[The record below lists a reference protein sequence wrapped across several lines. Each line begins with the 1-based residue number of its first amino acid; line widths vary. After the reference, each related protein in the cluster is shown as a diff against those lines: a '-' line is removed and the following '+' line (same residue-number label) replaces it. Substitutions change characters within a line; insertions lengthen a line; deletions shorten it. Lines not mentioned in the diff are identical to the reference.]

1 MKKQLVNN
9 ALFFCTLLIPFI
21 SIAQY
26 PGQHL
31 NKLSVDTKV
40 PIKAYAFNL
49 ANVRLLDGPFK
60 ENMKRDEQWIMS
72 IATDRL
78 LHDFRVTAGMKVT
91 SKSLGGWESMDSE
104 LRGHTTGHVMSAL
117 ALLYAS
123 TGDSIYK
130 NKGDSLVA
138 GLAQVQMVLNQGGYL
153 SAFPQ
158 HLIDRC
164 IAGQQVWAPWYT
176 LHKIMAGLID
186 MYLYTGDMQALSV
199 AKKMSAWAYEKLRPL
214 TAEQIAVMLKNEF
227 GGMNDAFYNL
237 YSITGNPKDLKLAE
251 IFYNKKLL
259 DPLAAKQDD
268 LGGLHAN
275 TQIPKII
282 GEARGYELTGHT
294 KGKDISDF
302 FWNTVINTQTY
313 ATGGNSDKEHFAKP
327 GQLSP
332 HLTGYTQE
340 TCNTYNMLKLTRH
353 LFCWTGD
360 EKYMDYYEQALYND
374 ILPQQD
380 PETGMVCY
388 FTPLK
393 AGVFKVYSTRFQSFW
408 CCVGTGFE
416 NHAKYGEG
424 IYYHNDKGVF
434 VSLFIPSVL
443 NWKEKGIK
451 IIQKTNY
458 PKSANTNLKIITKS
472 PIEMPL
478 YIRYPSWAVSGASI
492 TVNGKSIKIK
502 QAPGS
507 FIMLNRKWKN
517 GDNIEVSFPMSLR
530 LVATPDN
537 PKIAAI
543 AYGPMV
549 LAAPMGKE
557 GIVPPAPFSDPLKHD
572 DYYTYDY
579 KIPNKISNQL
589 NISIKDYKNWIKP
602 SGNDNSGDEFSIKD
616 GTTGGVLTLKPF
628 YEIHRGRYNIYWQFK

>member
-1 MKKQLVNN
+1 MKKIFFNS

-26 PGQHL
+26 PGQHTDKVL
-31 NKLSVDTKV
+31 VKTKV
-40 PIKAYAFNL
+40 PIKAYAFDLSNI
-49 ANVRLLDGPFK
+49 RLLDGPFK
-60 ENMKRDEQWIMS
+60 ENMKRDERWIMS

-91 SKSLGGWESMDSE
+91 SKSLGGWEAMDSE

-138 GLAQVQMVLNQGGYL
+138 GLARVQLVLNQGGYL

-176 LHKIMAGLID
+176 LHKIMAGLLD
-186 MYLYTGDMQALSV
+186 MYLYTDNKQALDV
-199 AKKMSAWAYEKLRPL
+199 AKKMSAWAYDKLKLL

-237 YSITGNPKDLKLAE
+237 YSITANPTDLKLAN

-259 DPLAAKQDD
+259 DPLANKEDD

-275 TQIPKII
+275 TQIPKIV
-282 GEARGYELTGHT
+282 GQARGYELTGQA
-294 KGKDISDF
+294 KGKRIADF

-313 ATGGNSDKEHFAKP
+313 ATGGNSDKEHFAEP
-327 GQLSP
+327 GKLSP

-353 LFCWTGD
+353 LFCWTGQG
-360 EKYMDYYEQALYND
+360 KYMDYYEQALYND

-393 AGVFKVYSTRFQSFW
+393 AGVFKVYSTPFQSFW

-416 NHAKYGEG
+416 SHAKYGEG
-424 IYYHNDKGVF
+424 IYYHNDKGVY
-434 VSLFIPSVL
+434 VCLFIPSVL
-443 NWKEKGIK
+443 TWKEKGIK
-451 IIQKTNY
+451 IIQNTNY
-458 PKSANTNLKIITKS
+458 PTSATTHLKMETKG
-472 PIEMPL
+472 PTDMPL

-492 TVNGKSIKIK
+492 KINGKLIKFK
-502 QAPGS
+502 GQPGS
-507 FIMLNRKWKN
+507 FITLERKWKN
-517 GDNIEVSFPMSLR
+517 GDGVEISFPMSLR
-530 LVATPDN
+530 LIATPDN
-537 PKIAAI
+537 PKVAAI

-549 LAAPMGKE
+549 LAAPMGTK
-557 GIVPPAPFSDPLKHD
+557 GIFPPAPFSDPLKHD

-579 KIPNKISNQL
+579 KIPNDISNQL
-589 NISIKDYKNWIKP
+589 NIQTNNYKNWIKP
-602 SGNDNSGDEFSIKD
+602 MGSNEQLRFNLQNAENGKD
-616 GTTGGVLTLKPF
+616 ILLEPF
-628 YEIHRGRYNIYWQFK
+628 YQIHRQRYNVYWQFK

>member
-1 MKKQLVNN
+1 MRKIFLNA
-9 ALFFCTLLIPFI
+9 ALFMCGFFSFSI
-21 SIAQY
+21 SRAQY

-31 NKLSVDTKV
+31 NALSVKTKV
-40 PIKAYAFNL
+40 SIKAYAFNL
-49 ANVRLLDGPFK
+49 KNIRLLDGPFK
-60 ENMKRDEQWIMS
+60 ENMQRDEQWIMS
-72 IATDRL
+72 IATNRL

-91 SKSLGGWESMDSE
+91 SESLGGWESMDSE

-130 NKGDSLVA
+130 SKGDSIVA
-138 GLAQVQMVLNQGGYL
+138 GLAEVQEVLNQNGYL

-164 IAGQQVWAPWYT
+164 IVGQQVWAPWYT

-186 MYLYTGDMQALSV
+186 MYLYAGDKLALTV
-199 AKKMSAWAYEKLRPL
+199 AAKMSNWAYEKLKPL
-214 TAEQIAVMLKNEF
+214 SREQIAVMLRNEF

-237 YSITGNPKDLKLAE
+237 YSITGNPKDLQLAE

-259 DPLAAKQDD
+259 DPLAEKQDD
-268 LGGLHAN
+268 LAGLHAN

-282 GEARGYELTGHT
+282 GEARGYELTGNK
-294 KGKDISDF
+294 KGKDIANY
-302 FWNTVINTQTY
+302 FWNTVISTQTF
-313 ATGGNSDKEHFAKP
+313 ATGGNSDKEHFAQP
-327 GQLSP
+327 GKLSP

-353 LFCWTGD
+353 LFSWSGE
-360 EKYMDYYEQALYND
+360 EKYIDYYEDALYND

-380 PETGMVCY
+380 PESGMVCY

-393 AGVFKVYSTRFQSFW
+393 PGAFKVYSTKFQSFW

-416 NHAKYGEG
+416 SHAKYGEG

-443 NWKEKGIK
+443 NWKQKGIK
-451 IIQKTNY
+451 IIQTTNY
-458 PKSANTNLKIITKS
+458 PQTPTINLKIETDKT
-472 PIEMPL
+472 IEMPL

-492 TVNGKSIKIK
+492 VVNGAHIKVNEK
-502 QAPGS
+502 PGS
-507 FIMLNRKWKN
+507 FITINRKWEK
-517 GDNIEVSFPMSLR
+517 GDSVEISFPMSLR
-530 LVATPDN
+530 LVPIPDN

-543 AYGPMV
+543 AYGPII
-549 LAAPMGKE
+549 LAAPLGTN
-557 GIVPPAPFSDPLKHD
+557 GILPPAPFSDPSKHD
-572 DYYTYDY
+572 DYYTYNY
-579 KIPNKISNQL
+579 KIPNGITNQL
-589 NISIKDYKNWIKP
+589 DIPVHNYKNWIKRAG
-602 SGNDNSGDEFSIKD
+602 SNRGIEFDIKNGD
-616 GTTGGVLTLKPF
+616 TGSEIALKPF
-628 YEIHRGRYNIYWQFK
+628 YQIHRQRYNVYWQFK